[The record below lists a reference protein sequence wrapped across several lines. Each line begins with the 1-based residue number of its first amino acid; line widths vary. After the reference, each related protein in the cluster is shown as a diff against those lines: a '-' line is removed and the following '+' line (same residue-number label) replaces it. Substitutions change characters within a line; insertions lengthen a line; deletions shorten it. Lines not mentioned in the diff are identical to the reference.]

1 MKQLNFD
8 EFVKMLAGKLSN
20 KEIVDKNL
28 SYQPNL
34 KINLKRFFLMKNKIP
49 YFSPKIHLF
58 FFHYQTKKTNPE
70 VRLFLK

>member
-34 KINLKRFFLMKNKIP
+34 KINLKLKIGDVCSVCGHTVKERP
-49 YFSPKIHLF
+49 LF
-58 FFHYQTKKTNPE
+58 YGKY
-70 VRLFLK
+70 VGCMC